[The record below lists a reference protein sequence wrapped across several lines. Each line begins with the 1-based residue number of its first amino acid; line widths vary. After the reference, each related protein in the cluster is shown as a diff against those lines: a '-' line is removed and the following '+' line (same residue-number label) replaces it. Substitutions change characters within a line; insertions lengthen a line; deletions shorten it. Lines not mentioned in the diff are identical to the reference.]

1 MIKNP
6 PSMQEPKEMPI
17 QSTGPEDPLEQGSPL
32 QYSCLENPIDRGD
45 WWATVQVVVKNQT
58 RLSNYHFHFLFRLC
72 YEVLSVISNIN
83 CISSIYSNFRYISLW
98 GLIVGPL
105 GIYSLIDIKLTLE
118 QLRRLI

>member
-6 PSMQEPKEMPI
+6 PAMQEPKEMLI
-17 QSTGPEDPLEQGSPL
+17 QSPGPEDPLEQGSPL
-32 QYSCLENPIDRGD
+32 QYSYLENPMDRGD

-58 RLSNYHFHFLFRLC
+58 RLSNYHFHFLFGLF
-72 YEVLSVISNIN
+72 YEVLSAMSNIN

-105 GIYSLIDIKLTLE
+105 GTNSLIDIKRTVDT
-118 QLRRLI
+118 